1 MSRFRAPRATS
12 WCAAA
17 TVAIA
22 CSSGSPASPPP
33 RVPGEQ
39 PATAEPAPARAP
51 EPTAAVTVPTDAATP
66 AEPVEA
72 AAVAPAPAL
81 DDASRCVRLREL
93 VEAATDLA
101 TLRRSLAAGGP
112 ELGLSPGESF
122 ETTRELVSF
131 CVVADPVL
139 SPAAC
144 LSTLGFDEP
153 LVVRALTE
161 KTKWAVA
168 NSRPRPGMKLATVAP
183 RYGPAAVFPMIA
195 DPPQG
200 KLEPDAP
207 KELPIS
213 SIDRDRD
220 VIVEVCFV
228 KREIGEG

>member
-1 MSRFRAPRATS
+1 MFRVRAPQATS

-17 TVAIA
+17 TVAVA
-22 CSSGSPASPPP
+22 CSPGSPPP
-33 RVPGEQ
+33 RVPGELQ
-39 PATAEPAPARAP
+39 ATAEPAPARAP
-51 EPTAAVTVPTDAATP
+51 EPTAADTVPADAATP
-66 AEPVEA
+66 AEPVAA
-72 AAVAPAPAL
+72 AAVPPAPPL

-93 VEAATDLA
+93 VEAAPDLA
-101 TLRRSLAAGGP
+101 ALRRSLAADGP
-112 ELGLSPGESF
+112 NLGLSPGESF
-122 ETTRELVSF
+122 ETARELVSF
-131 CVVADPVL
+131 CVVAEPVL

-200 KLEPDAP
+200 KPEPGAP

-213 SIDRDRD
+213 SIDRERD
-220 VIVEVCFV
+220 AIVEVCFV